1 MARFRVALSV
11 CWLWLGSASATLV
24 DQPPSASVASAERC
38 SATNQLVVVSGND
51 LMPLVGTPVRELS
64 VLSASPTGLRPIV
77 FQVDRRDAQ
86 GRYIIEDAA
95 GAESDDPLLGAHDEL
110 VFLASDAGV
119 RLNDIARRT
128 KTAKLAE
135 IRLGETPGMPP
146 RWVYVSN
153 SNDPHPVRGNHYIRY
168 SAESD
173 LITSAAYQLGFD
185 RRLPFLVDAFRWKTN
200 TTGEGWSPNIVD
212 TMKIRHRGTFL
223 GFIPFRRT
231 HRDYHS
237 RLTGVKAGPL
247 RIIRRTE
254 NRIRVLWHLKTPA
267 VQIDYVVMPG
277 GFVMDTVID
286 IPFNVGLFF
295 GGIETL
301 TTVDW
306 NQNPELPHLIVG
318 MPGHHSTAAI
328 NGHMSAE
335 KHAFNLLQA
344 HQFTVTSS
352 LGRMLVSLEIPPG
365 VPITPWFYLRDAL
378 NETDP
383 PEKHTGQFGNIGF
396 RTTGWEQIDTQVQ
409 HVKFMV
415 CLEPQQ

>member
-1 MARFRVALSV
+1 MARFRVLLSV
-11 CWLWLGSASATLV
+11 CWLWLGSAGATPA
-24 DQPPSASVASAERC
+24 DQPASASSTSAEGC
-38 SATNQLVVVSGND
+38 SATNQLVVLSGSD
-51 LMPLVGTPVRELS
+51 LMPLVGTSVRELS
-64 VLSASPTGLRPIV
+64 MLSASPTGLRPIV

-86 GRYIIEDAA
+86 GRYIIDDAA
-95 GAESDDPLLGAHDEL
+95 GAESGDPLLGSHDEL
-110 VFLASDAGV
+110 VFLASDAGT
-119 RLNDIARRT
+119 RLSDITRYS
-128 KTAKLAE
+128 KSGKLAE
-135 IRLGETPGMPP
+135 IRLGETPGIPP

-153 SNDPHPVRGNHYIRY
+153 SKDPYPVRGNHYVQY
-168 SAESD
+168 NAESD
-173 LITSAAYQLGFD
+173 LVTSAAYQLGFD
-185 RRLPFLVDAFRWKTN
+185 MRLPFLVDAFRWKSN
-200 TTGEGWSPNIVD
+200 TGDGWSPNIVD
-212 TMKIRHRGTFL
+212 TMKIRHRGMFL
-223 GFIPFRRT
+223 GFIPFKRT
-231 HRDYHS
+231 HRDYSS

-306 NQNPELPHLIVG
+306 NQNPGLPDLTVG
-318 MPGHHSTAAI
+318 MPGHPSTAAI

-365 VPITPWFYLRDAL
+365 VPITPWLYLRDAL

-383 PEKHTGQFGNIGF
+383 PEKRTGQFGNIGF
-396 RTTGWEQIDTQVQ
+396 RTTGWEQINTQVQ
-409 HVKFMV
+409 HVKFTV

>member
-1 MARFRVALSV
+1 MARFRVFLSV
-11 CWLWLGSASATLV
+11 CWLWLGTAGAAPA
-24 DQPPSASVASAERC
+24 DQPPSATSTSAEGC
-38 SATNQLVVVSGND
+38 SATDQLVVLSGND

-64 VLSASPTGLRPIV
+64 MLRASPTGLRPIV

-95 GAESDDPLLGAHDEL
+95 GAESGDPLLGLHDEL
-110 VFLASDAGV
+110 VFLASDAGA
-119 RLNDIARRT
+119 RLSDIARHS

-146 RWVYVSN
+146 SWVYASN
-153 SNDPHPVRGNHYIRY
+153 SNDAHPVRGNHYIQY
-168 SAESD
+168 NAVSD

-185 RRLPFLVDAFRWKTN
+185 MQLPFLVDVFRWKTD
-200 TTGEGWSPNIVD
+200 TGEGWSPDIVD

-223 GFIPFRRT
+223 GFIPFTRT
-231 HRDYHS
+231 HRDYSS

-247 RIIRRTE
+247 RVIRRTE

-267 VQIDYVVMPG
+267 VHIDYVVMPG

-286 IPFNVGLFF
+286 IPFDVGLFF
-295 GGIETL
+295 RGIETL

-306 NQNPELPHLIVG
+306 NQNPELPDLMVG
-318 MPGHHSTAAI
+318 MPGHHGTAVI

-352 LGRMLVSLEIPPG
+352 LGEMLVSLEIPPG
-365 VPITPWFYLRDAL
+365 APITPWLYLRDAL

-383 PEKHTGQFGNIGF
+383 PEKRAGQFGNIGF
-396 RTTGWEQIDTQVQ
+396 RTTGWEHIDTQVQ
-409 HVKFMV
+409 HVKFTV